1 MKKIVLLL
9 SFVVVA
15 FATYAQTA
23 SAPAAPA
30 TPATPPVDINKVLEF
45 TNAEYNAG
53 QTIYLRPV
61 EFVVFIKNI
70 SQDTVTLINAQAGCG
85 CTVPNFIHNQKFG
98 PGETAKVNITFNG
111 GVNGQYTKI
120 TDIFFDRGLTKRV
133 TLTGITV
140 PAPAPVVQE
149 AAAAPVKGKSDKN

>member
-9 SFVVVA
+9 SFVVAA

-23 SAPAAPA
+23 AAPA

-45 TNAEYNAG
+45 KNAEYNAG
-53 QTIYLRPV
+53 QSIFGKPV

-70 SQDTVTLINAQAGCG
+70 SQDTVTLITAKAGCG
-85 CTVPNFIHNQKFG
+85 CTTPNFVPNQKFG
-98 PGETAKVNITFNG
+98 PGETTKVNITFNG
-111 GVNGQYTKI
+111 GQNGQYTKI
-120 TDIFFDRGLTKRV
+120 TDIFFDKGLTKRV
-133 TLTGITV
+133 TLTGVTV